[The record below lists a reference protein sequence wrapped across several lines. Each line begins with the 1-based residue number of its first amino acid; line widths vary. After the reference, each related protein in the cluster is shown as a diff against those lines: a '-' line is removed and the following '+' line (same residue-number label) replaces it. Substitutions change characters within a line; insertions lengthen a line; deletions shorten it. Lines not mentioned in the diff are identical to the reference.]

1 MKIEI
6 LYGNN
11 PLLLPGAAPEKL
23 PVASEADWR
32 LLLLLCARDERAR
45 QLREDFDPAAA
56 ADALE
61 LSVQEVEEALA
72 FWRGAGI
79 LRLPRASSRRAR
91 SASPEK
97 EEEKAAK
104 AAKAPAPAPAPEPAP
119 VPPQSEGKEE
129 DAKGG
134 EIPLTVLHSDS
145 EVHYTGAELDGV
157 VRKRPEIRLLLEE
170 CQHVAEKLFSTAES
184 CKIITLADYY
194 RLSPE
199 YILMLF
205 QYSQTVGKCSVPYVY
220 RTGCELFRRE
230 IRSTEQLED
239 YFREQEQKHTVT
251 GTVRRLFGIGSRA
264 LSSKEKRFMEAWARA
279 GFSDELITYAYE
291 QTVDAAGEPSLPYMN
306 KILEKW
312 KEAGIVTLAAA
323 QEAEAEYRNKKTESG
338 KPVPE
343 KPGTGKTAA
352 QRGKARRESEKA
364 GVFHSF
370 DPDEFLRTA
379 LARSD
384 EEAARIR
391 AEEAGTPATSAG
403 TPATSAGIPV
413 TRTGTPVTRTGT
425 PVTRT
430 GGKKDARTAEKEKEK
445 KSGKTP
451 SDEEKQA
458 EGGK

>member
-6 LYGNN
+6 LYGNS
-11 PLLLPGAAPEKL
+11 PLLLPGAALEKL

-45 QLREDFDPAAA
+45 LLREDFDPAAA

-61 LSVQEVEEALA
+61 LSVQEVEESLA

-79 LRLPRASSRRAR
+79 LRLPRASSRRSR
-91 SASPEK
+91 NASPEK
-97 EEEKAAK
+97 EAEKAAQDQ
-104 AAKAPAPAPAPEPAP
+104 APVPAPA
-119 VPPQSEGKEE
+119 EGKDGTKE
-129 DAKGG
+129 G

-264 LSSKEKRFMEAWARA
+264 LSSKEKRFMEAWAKA

-312 KEAGIVTLAAA
+312 KEAGIGTLAAA
-323 QEAEAEYRNKKTESG
+323 QEAEAEYRSKKTESG

-343 KPGTGKTAA
+343 KPGKGTAA
-352 QRGKARRESEKA
+352 APRGKARKESEKA

-391 AEEAGTPATSAG
+391 AEEAGIPATS
-403 TPATSAGIPV
+403 T
-413 TRTGTPVTRTGT
+413 
-425 PVTRT
+425 
-430 GGKKDARTAEKEKEK
+430 GKKKGAKPEEK
-445 KSGKTP
+445 KSGKAP
-451 SDEEKQA
+451 FDEEKQA